1 MNLCTIYFRRFL
13 PQHKESAIRGQ
24 KEKQYIQRYA
34 LDEQE
39 IHFIS
44 ATLSQSQIYKRTVQ
58 LTIYDK
64 YQSRTISGIV
74 TRSKQ
79 REFRLDTIDA
89 FSGLENWEWIS
100 FQDVLK
106 AELIK
111 EWAEELMIDL

>member
-1 MNLCTIYFRRFL
+1 MML

-24 KEKQYIQRYA
+24 REKQNIQRQT

-44 ATLSQSQIYKRTVQ
+44 AALSQSQIYKRTVQ

-64 YQSRTISGIV
+64 YQSRTISGVV
-74 TRSKQ
+74 TSSRHG
-79 REFRLDTIDA
+79 EFRLDTVDP
-89 FSGLENWEWIS
+89 FSGLEYWDWFN

-106 AELIK
+106 AELSK
-111 EWAEELMIDL
+111 EWTVDEIINP